1 MQIHIAKAAPLGN
14 LLKKKKRRRRGKKK
28 NENVVSA
35 FTKKYTQMEITTQPR
50 WSGVALCNDPIDPE
64 HGLAQLG
71 LMFKLCVRVRMC
83 TWLYACTC
91 IRVSTYHPDHFLRAC
106 HKLETENLT
115 VVHMQLAQTCTFYAL
130 PLLHLRC
137 SVCFVCKTEQK
148 LFSELAGVVH
158 SVSVWLLPKAKEP
171 SCRRR
176 GSSCSPT
183 TISG

>member
-1 MQIHIAKAAPLGN
+1 MFY
-14 LLKKKKRRRRGKKK
+14 LL
-28 NENVVSA
+28 SQ
-35 FTKKYTQMEITTQPR
+35 KKYTQMEITTQPR
-50 WSGVALCNDPIDPE
+50 WSGVALCNDPVDPE
-64 HGLAQLG
+64 HGLTQLG
-71 LMFKLCVRVRMC
+71 LMFKLCVCVRMC

-91 IRVSTYHPDHFLRAC
+91 IHVSAYHPVPFLRASLRIMAQTSVFY
-106 HKLETENLT
+106 HENVT
-115 VVHMQLAQTCTFYAL
+115 AVHMQLAQTCTFCTL
-130 PLLHLRC
+130 PLLHLPC
-137 SVCFVCKTEQK
+137 SVCFISKTEQK